1 MKVSDDLQSPLDI
14 KSMFAKYAERESL
27 TPEETADSWE
37 AFKKWY
43 ADTLVGLWKRK
54 IGTFFKRG
62 QPTNKTLREKT
73 PEKTLREKSLHEL
86 LVSHPDGLPV
96 DVLHRLLRKPIHE
109 VREALQE
116 LESQD
121 KATEVGHDVWSA
133 K

>member
-1 MKVSDDLQSPLDI
+1 MKISDDLRTPLAI
-14 KSMFAKYAERESL
+14 KEMFAKYAGKHDVP
-27 TPEETADSWE
+27 PEALEESWE
-37 AFKKWY
+37 AFKRWY
-43 ADTLVGLWKRK
+43 VSTLTGLWRGKFKTFLERRK
-54 IGTFFKRG
+54 T
-62 QPTNKTLREKT
+62 PEKT

-116 LESQD
+116 LEAQD
-121 KATEVGHDVWSA
+121 KATEVGTDVWSA